1 MPAARKHKRD
11 SGTRCGPSMDFSGG
25 VRGKYAAH
33 FARGTNVVVLAPDVA
48 EAFKTSRAVNDALR
62 AQLKPAARARAGAQ
76 ACEPA
81 GKTPTASAGGELR
94 VNQPGHRA

>member
-1 MPAARKHKRD
+1 MPAARRQKQD
-11 SGTRCGPSMDFSGG
+11 SDEMRPEYDFSPG

-62 AQLKPAARARAGAQ
+62 AQLKPAARARRL
-76 ACEPA
+76 
-81 GKTPTASAGGELR
+81 LR
-94 VNQPGHRA
+94 H